1 MAIKAFGAGVYRL
14 AEAAQL
20 PVRAS
25 YCTDLP
31 DFVNMLE
38 GKLGQFSIMLLGDEL
53 FQGNEAKFSR
63 FNTQP
68 QTRLN

>member
-1 MAIKAFGAGVYRL
+1 M

-20 PVRAS
+20 PVKAS
-25 YCTDLP
+25 CCTDLP

-38 GKLGQFSIMLLGDEL
+38 GKLGQFRIMLLGNEL
-53 FQGNEAKFSR
+53 FQGNEAEFSR

-68 QTRLN
+68 QARLN